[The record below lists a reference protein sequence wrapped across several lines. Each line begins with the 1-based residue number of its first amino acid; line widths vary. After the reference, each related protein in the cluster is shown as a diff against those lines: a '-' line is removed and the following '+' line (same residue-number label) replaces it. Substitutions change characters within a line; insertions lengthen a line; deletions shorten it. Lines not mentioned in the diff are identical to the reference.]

1 MKLGMAICLSLG
13 VCSSPL
19 LAQQTVLASSA
30 LTPIKFSA
38 APVSSVPPA
47 PHHVPL
53 YASALGETTSI
64 YETAIAEP
72 ELAVCTQAISRA
84 VEPHDEYA
92 FDRLHFTAA
101 SIKATFSHANMAKMA
116 RNFVPGQQL
125 PEEPYFGPL
134 TVRQKFDAF
143 LRQSH
148 SASLGVGI
156 LSDALISQATGA
168 YPRLGG
174 GWRGFG
180 QRLGVSTAG
189 NEAAA
194 FFGGFLYPTV
204 FHQDPRY
211 FPSHENGIANRIA
224 YAASRALIGRSD
236 TGWSV
241 INNSVIA
248 SQFTQAAIANT
259 YIPYRNQTAGG
270 TVENALIGIAGV
282 AEENILKEFWPDIKE
297 FVARHTTNRWIKR
310 GMAMGDP
317 TTPHLY
323 RQ

>member
-1 MKLGMAICLSLG
+1 MKLGMAICLSLAICG
-13 VCSSPL
+13 SPL
-19 LAQQTVLASSA
+19 VAQQHMLASSA
-30 LTPIKFSA
+30 RTPIRFSTA
-38 APVSSVPPA
+38 AASSASSVG
-47 PHHVPL
+47 HYVPVF
-53 YASALGETTSI
+53 AFALGETTSI
-64 YETAIAEP
+64 YETATPEP
-72 ELAVCTQAISRA
+72 ELAVCTQVMPRVAIVDS
-84 VEPHDEYA
+84 EYA
-92 FDRLHFTAA
+92 FDHLHFEAA
-101 SIKATFSHANMAKMA
+101 AIKATFSHANMAKMA

-125 PEEPYFGPL
+125 PEEPYYVPL
-134 TVRQKFDAF
+134 SARQKFDAF

-148 SASLGVGI
+148 SPSLGVGI

-174 GWRGFG
+174 GWHGFG
-180 QRLGVSTAG
+180 QRVGVSAAG

-211 FPSHENGIANRIA
+211 FPSHESGIANRIA

-248 SQFTQAAIANT
+248 SQFTQAAIANA

-282 AEENILKEFWPDIKE
+282 AQENILKEFWPDIKQ
-297 FVARHTTNRWIKR
+297 FVTRHTTNRWIKR

-317 TTPHLY
+317 RTPQMY
-323 RQ
+323 R

>member
-13 VCSSPL
+13 ICSSPL
-19 LAQQTVLASSA
+19 LAQQPVLVTSA
-30 LTPIKFSA
+30 LTPIKFLA
-38 APVSSVPPA
+38 APASGVSPA
-47 PHHVPL
+47 GHNMPV

-64 YETAIAEP
+64 YEIAIAKP
-72 ELAVCTQAISRA
+72 ELAVCRQAISRA

-101 SIKATFSHANMAKMA
+101 AIKATFSHANMAKMA

-125 PEEPYFGPL
+125 PDEPYYVPL
-134 TVRQKFDAF
+134 TAHQKFDAF
-143 LRQSH
+143 LRQSY
-148 SASLGVGI
+148 SAGLAVNI
-156 LSDALISQATGA
+156 LSDALISQASGA
-168 YPRLGG
+168 YPRFGG
-174 GWRGFG
+174 GWSGFG
-180 QRLGVSTAG
+180 QRVGVSAAG

-282 AEENILKEFWPDIKE
+282 AEQNILKEFWPDIKE
-297 FVARHTTNRWIKR
+297 FVTRHTTNRWIKR

-317 TTPHLY
+317 TTPQLY
-323 RQ
+323 R